1 MACNLEEKGPE
12 LVVLAWE
19 MLGIAEVV
27 LQWECIIIKVREC
40 AYMFV
45 LCTVMPGVQDLVPI
59 FMLACINIIKA
70 ANRQQHKQPK

>member
-1 MACNLEEKGPE
+1 MACNQEEKGPE

-27 LQWECIIIKVREC
+27 LQWECIIIKVREY
-40 AYMFV
+40 AYIFV
-45 LCTVMPGVQDLVPI
+45 LCTVMNVDFVPI
-59 FMLACINIIKA
+59 FMVACIHIFKA

>member
-19 MLGIAEVV
+19 MLGIAEVA

-40 AYMFV
+40 AYIMV
-45 LCTVMPGVQDLVPI
+45 LCTVIGFSPYIYGEL
-59 FMLACINIIKA
+59 LSYY
-70 ANRQQHKQPK
+70 

>member
-1 MACNLEEKGPE
+1 MGCNLEEKGPE

-27 LQWECIIIKVREC
+27 LQWECIIIRVSEC
-40 AYMFV
+40 AYIFV
-45 LCTVMPGVQDLVPI
+45 LCTVIVPI
-59 FMLACINIIKA
+59 FMVAWIHIIKA

>member
-40 AYMFV
+40 AYIFV
-45 LCTVMPGVQDLVPI
+45 LCTVMGPRSSPYIYGGL
-59 FMLACINIIKA
+59 
-70 ANRQQHKQPK
+70 HSYY

>member
-1 MACNLEEKGPE
+1 MACNLEEKDPE

-45 LCTVMPGVQDLVPI
+45 LCTVIPRFSPYIYAGL
-59 FMLACINIIKA
+59 
-70 ANRQQHKQPK
+70 H

>member
-27 LQWECIIIKVREC
+27 LQWECIIIRVREC
-40 AYMFV
+40 AYIFV
-45 LCTVMPGVQDLVPI
+45 LWVQDLVPI
-59 FMLACINIIKA
+59 FMVAGILIIKA

>member
-27 LQWECIIIKVREC
+27 LQWECIIIRVRGC
-40 AYMFV
+40 AYIFV
-45 LCTVMPGVQDLVPI
+45 LCTVRFSPYIYGGL
-59 FMLACINIIKA
+59 NSYY
-70 ANRQQHKQPK
+70 

>member
-40 AYMFV
+40 AYIFV
-45 LCTVMPGVQDLVPI
+45 LCKPGVQDLVPI
-59 FMLACINIIKA
+59 FMVA
-70 ANRQQHKQPK
+70 

>member
-1 MACNLEEKGPE
+1 MACNQEEKGPE

-40 AYMFV
+40 AYIFV
-45 LCTVMPGVQDLVPI
+45 LCTVIQDLVPI
-59 FMLACINIIKA
+59 FMIVCIHIIKA

>member
-1 MACNLEEKGPE
+1 MACNLEEKDPE

-40 AYMFV
+40 AYIFV
-45 LCTVMPGVQDLVPI
+45 LCTVIAGGPRFSPYIYGGL
-59 FMLACINIIKA
+59 NSYY
-70 ANRQQHKQPK
+70 

>member
-1 MACNLEEKGPE
+1 MACNQEEKGPE

-45 LCTVMPGVQDLVPI
+45 LCTVRGPRFSPYIYAGL
-59 FMLACINIIKA
+59 
-70 ANRQQHKQPK
+70 H